1 MMEGCQSAICI
12 LSDDALPVVEA
23 VRALPR
29 RGSAFVSE
37 PIGGWVVVFEESSDG
52 PPEDRLNEYTA
63 VLSETLCTTAIGF
76 LIVESDLLVY
86 TLARDSRVLDYFNS
100 WPDYFDETLQTD
112 DEDSPS
118 GDTDLL
124 IAEVGP
130 NARAEDIRAILDGE
144 YDFAEERLAALTTA
158 LGLPAV
164 TAQWGYH
171 LLEQEEDVPCE
182 FARVPAPFRIL
193 PDATGQ

>member
-1 MMEGCQSAICI
+1 MMEGCQSAICV

-52 PPEDRLNEYTA
+52 PAEDRLNEYTA

-76 LIVESDLLVY
+76 LVVESDLLVY
-86 TLARDSRVLDYFNS
+86 TLARDGCVLDYFNN

-112 DEDSPS
+112 DEESPS
-118 GDTDLL
+118 GDTGLL

-130 NARAEDIRAILDGE
+130 NAVPEDIRAILDGE
-144 YDFAEERLAALTTA
+144 YDFAEERLAALTA
-158 LGLPAV
+158 VLGLPAIA
-164 TAQWGYH
+164 AQWGYH
-171 LLEQEEDVPCE
+171 LLEQDNGANPG
-182 FARVPAPFRIL
+182 FTRVPSPFPIL
-193 PDATGQ
+193 PDITGQ